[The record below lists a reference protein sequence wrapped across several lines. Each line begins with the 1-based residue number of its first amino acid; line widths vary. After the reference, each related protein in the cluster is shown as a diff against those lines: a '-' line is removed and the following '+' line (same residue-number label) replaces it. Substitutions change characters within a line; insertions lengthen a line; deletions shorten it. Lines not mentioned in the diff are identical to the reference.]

1 MYNYIFNI
9 LFIAEFSEKKS
20 EDLNQNLL
28 KLWEIFFLPADIN
41 LNGSVEFPELLN
53 YMMTVFIF

>member
-1 MYNYIFNI
+1 M

-20 EDLNQNLL
+20 EELNQNLL